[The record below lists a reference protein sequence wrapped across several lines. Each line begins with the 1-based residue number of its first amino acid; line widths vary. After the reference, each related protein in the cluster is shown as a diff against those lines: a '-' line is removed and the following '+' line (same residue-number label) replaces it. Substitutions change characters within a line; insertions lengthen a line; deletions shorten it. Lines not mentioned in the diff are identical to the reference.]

1 MKKKIPLIIL
11 LVVMC
16 LSLGICLLP
25 RNNTKTKF
33 SLVNENMLSFIVD
46 GVESKT
52 MPTKG
57 SGYIASKITCTNGSI
72 IVFDND
78 NWTIEVEKLE
88 TDDACYIDFVT
99 NGETKEYDYTGNI
112 EVFTAPTT
120 SEYILEVWGSE
131 GGSYNTTYIGGYGGY
146 STGIVSL
153 TKGEKLYIVVGGK
166 GTNNSTLET
175 IPGGYNGGGTGSGS
189 ANLVYSSSGGGA
201 THIGKVS
208 GLLNTLSNNISDI
221 IIVAGGGG
229 GTSFQTGPYS
239 GNGGSGGGYTGNNG
253 TNTQS
258 NYVYGSGGSQ
268 TAGGSSGGGSKVNNE
283 DRGLKG
289 SFGQGGNGQHYSG
302 GGGGGFYG
310 GGASNQAGAGGGSGY
325 IGNSLLSN
333 KVMYC
338 YKCTASSS
346 ENTKTISTDNVSS
359 TPISNYAKK
368 GNGYVKIKQVV
379 NDSNYYTVKIN
390 TNDSS
395 KIDSISK
402 TTTNNGKVTFYV
414 SGEIES
420 VTGCDNTVNDNK
432 IIVNNVTSTT
442 TCNVTLGE
450 SNPFDKDT
458 LAYQIYLDKSTRL
471 IRTNFGTVLTVD
483 NTNTLYT
490 STENDT
496 PVYYFA
502 GNALDNWVK
511 FAGFYWRIIRTN
523 NDKSIRL
530 LYHGTSTTAT
540 NAYINSSTA
549 FNSSYNNSMYSGY
562 MYGTSGTLANNRTNE
577 NSSTIKEVIDT
588 WYQNNLKTNYEKY
601 LSKNAIYCSDREI
614 GKGNYCPN
622 CSTTFYYAAYNRMS
636 GTNIPTYD
644 CNNNS
649 DKFTVSASTGNGK
662 LSYPIALMTADEIK
676 FAGGLVL
683 NDATSWYYY
692 NSANGSSTGST
703 FWWLLSPHY
712 WTGSYASVFRMGG
725 SSVPGYL
732 NGNGV
737 YSAEAVRPA
746 VSLKSC
752 VKTSGG
758 NGSASDPYTI
768 KETTSGC

>member
-25 RNNTKTKF
+25 SNNIKTKF
-33 SLVNENMLSFIVD
+33 SLVNENMLSFTVD

-52 MPTKG
+52 MPTKA

-88 TDDACYIDFVT
+88 ADDACYIDFVT

-201 THIGKVS
+201 THIGKAS

-712 WTGSYASVFRMGG
+712 WTGSCASVFRMGG

>member
-25 RNNTKTKF
+25 SNNIKTKF
-33 SLVNENMLSFIVD
+33 SLVNENMLSFTVD

-52 MPTKG
+52 MTTKA

-88 TDDACYIDFVT
+88 ADDACYIDFVT

-201 THIGKVS
+201 THIGKAS

>member
-25 RNNTKTKF
+25 SNNIKTKF
-33 SLVNENMLSFIVD
+33 SLVNENMLSFTVD

-52 MPTKG
+52 MPTKA

-88 TDDACYIDFVT
+88 ADDACYIDFVT

-131 GGSYNTTYIGGYGGY
+131 GGGYNTTYIGGYGGY

-201 THIGKVS
+201 THIGKAS

>member
-25 RNNTKTKF
+25 SNNIKTKF
-33 SLVNENMLSFIVD
+33 SLVNENMLSFTVD

-52 MPTKG
+52 MPTKA

-88 TDDACYIDFVT
+88 ADDACYIDFVT

-201 THIGKVS
+201 THIGKAS

-703 FWWLLSPHY
+703 WWWLLSPNN
-712 WTGSYASVFRMGG
+712 WSGGSADVFSVLG

>member
-25 RNNTKTKF
+25 SNNIKTKF
-33 SLVNENMLSFIVD
+33 SLVNENMLSFTVD

-52 MPTKG
+52 MPTKA

-88 TDDACYIDFVT
+88 ADDACYIDFVT

-201 THIGKVS
+201 THIGKAS

-703 FWWLLSPHY
+703 FWWLLSPGV
-712 WTGSYASVFRMGG
+712 WSGSDAGVFYVYG
-725 SSVPGYL
+725 SSSPGFL
-732 NGNGV
+732 NNVNVFAGG
-737 YSAEAVRPA
+737 EVRPA
-746 VSLKSC
+746 ISLKSC
-752 VKTSGG
+752 IKYSTG

-768 KETTSGC
+768 KETASGC

>member
-25 RNNTKTKF
+25 SNNIKTKF
-33 SLVNENMLSFIVD
+33 SLVNENMLSFTVD

-52 MPTKG
+52 MPTKA

-88 TDDACYIDFVT
+88 ADDACYIDFVT

-201 THIGKVS
+201 THIGKAS

-649 DKFTVSASTGNGK
+649 DKFTVSASTGNCK

>member
-25 RNNTKTKF
+25 SNNIKTKF
-33 SLVNENMLSFIVD
+33 SLVNENMLSFTVD

-52 MPTKG
+52 MPTKA

-88 TDDACYIDFVT
+88 ADDACYIDFVT

-201 THIGKVS
+201 THISKAS

-414 SGEIES
+414 SG
-420 VTGCDNTVNDNK
+420 
-432 IIVNNVTSTT
+432 
-442 TCNVTLGE
+442 
-450 SNPFDKDT
+450 
-458 LAYQIYLDKSTRL
+458 
-471 IRTNFGTVLTVD
+471 
-483 NTNTLYT
+483 
-490 STENDT
+490 
-496 PVYYFA
+496 
-502 GNALDNWVK
+502 
-511 FAGFYWRIIRTN
+511 
-523 NDKSIRL
+523 
-530 LYHGTSTTAT
+530 
-540 NAYINSSTA
+540 
-549 FNSSYNNSMYSGY
+549 
-562 MYGTSGTLANNRTNE
+562 
-577 NSSTIKEVIDT
+577 
-588 WYQNNLKTNYEKY
+588 
-601 LSKNAIYCSDREI
+601 
-614 GKGNYCPN
+614 
-622 CSTTFYYAAYNRMS
+622 
-636 GTNIPTYD
+636 
-644 CNNNS
+644 
-649 DKFTVSASTGNGK
+649 
-662 LSYPIALMTADEIK
+662 
-676 FAGGLVL
+676 
-683 NDATSWYYY
+683 
-692 NSANGSSTGST
+692 
-703 FWWLLSPHY
+703 
-712 WTGSYASVFRMGG
+712 
-725 SSVPGYL
+725 
-732 NGNGV
+732 
-737 YSAEAVRPA
+737 
-746 VSLKSC
+746 
-752 VKTSGG
+752 
-758 NGSASDPYTI
+758 
-768 KETTSGC
+768 

>member
-1 MKKKIPLIIL
+1 MKKKMPLIIL

-16 LSLGICLLP
+16 ISLGIYLLP
-25 RNNTKTKF
+25 RNNTKTNF

-221 IIVAGGGG
+221 IIVAGGG
-229 GTSFQTGPYS
+229 
-239 GNGGSGGGYTGNNG
+239 
-253 TNTQS
+253 
-258 NYVYGSGGSQ
+258 
-268 TAGGSSGGGSKVNNE
+268 
-283 DRGLKG
+283 
-289 SFGQGGNGQHYSG
+289 
-302 GGGGGFYG
+302 
-310 GGASNQAGAGGGSGY
+310 SGY

-368 GNGYVKIKQVV
+368 GNGYAKIKQVV

-458 LAYQIYLDKSTRL
+458 LAYQIYQDKSTRL
-471 IRTNFGTVLTVD
+471 TRTNFGTVLTVD

-530 LYHGTSTTAT
+530 LYHGTSPTAT
-540 NAYINSSTA
+540 NAYINSSTM

-562 MYGTSGTLANNRTNE
+562 MYGTSGTLTNNRTNE
-577 NSSTIKEVIDT
+577 NSSTIKGVIDT

-601 LSKNAIYCSDREI
+601 VSNDAIYCSDREI
-614 GKGNYCPN
+614 GKGTYCPN

-636 GTNIPTYD
+636 GANIPTYD

-649 DKFTVSASTGNGK
+649 DKFTVSTSTGNGK
-662 LSYPIALMTADEIK
+662 LIYPIALMTADEIK

-683 NDATSWYYY
+683 NDATSWYYN
-692 NSANGSSTGST
+692 NSAKTSSTGTNS
-703 FWWLLSPHY
+703 WWLMTPDEWLDSY
-712 WTGSYASVFRMGG
+712 SYVYFVSGSGI
-725 SSVPGYL
+725 PGHL
-732 NGNGV
+732 HFAKVDNFK
-737 YSAEAVRPA
+737 SVRP
-746 VSLKSC
+746 VISLKSC
-752 VKTSGG
+752 VKYSSGD
-758 NGSASDPYTI
+758 GSSSNPYEI
-768 KETTSGC
+768 KETSSGC

>member
-25 RNNTKTKF
+25 SNNIKTKF
-33 SLVNENMLSFIVD
+33 SLVNENMLSFTVD

-52 MPTKG
+52 MPTKA

-88 TDDACYIDFVT
+88 ADDACYIDFVT

-201 THIGKVS
+201 THIGKAS

-221 IIVAGGGG
+221 IIV
-229 GTSFQTGPYS
+229 
-239 GNGGSGGGYTGNNG
+239 
-253 TNTQS
+253 
-258 NYVYGSGGSQ
+258 
-268 TAGGSSGGGSKVNNE
+268 
-283 DRGLKG
+283 
-289 SFGQGGNGQHYSG
+289 
-302 GGGGGFYG
+302 
-310 GGASNQAGAGGGSGY
+310 AGGGSGY

-768 KETTSGC
+768 KETTSEC

>member
-1 MKKKIPLIIL
+1 
-11 LVVMC
+11 
-16 LSLGICLLP
+16 
-25 RNNTKTKF
+25 
-33 SLVNENMLSFIVD
+33 
-46 GVESKT
+46 
-52 MPTKG
+52 
-57 SGYIASKITCTNGSI
+57 
-72 IVFDND
+72 
-78 NWTIEVEKLE
+78 
-88 TDDACYIDFVT
+88 
-99 NGETKEYDYTGNI
+99 
-112 EVFTAPTT
+112 
-120 SEYILEVWGSE
+120 
-131 GGSYNTTYIGGYGGY
+131 
-146 STGIVSL
+146 
-153 TKGEKLYIVVGGK
+153 
-166 GTNNSTLET
+166 
-175 IPGGYNGGGTGSGS
+175 
-189 ANLVYSSSGGGA
+189 
-201 THIGKVS
+201 
-208 GLLNTLSNNISDI
+208 
-221 IIVAGGGG
+221 
-229 GTSFQTGPYS
+229 
-239 GNGGSGGGYTGNNG
+239 
-253 TNTQS
+253 
-258 NYVYGSGGSQ
+258 
-268 TAGGSSGGGSKVNNE
+268 
-283 DRGLKG
+283 
-289 SFGQGGNGQHYSG
+289 
-302 GGGGGFYG
+302 
-310 GGASNQAGAGGGSGY
+310 
-325 IGNSLLSN
+325 
-333 KVMYC
+333 MYC

>member
-25 RNNTKTKF
+25 SNNIKTKF
-33 SLVNENMLSFIVD
+33 SLVNENMLSFTVD

-52 MPTKG
+52 MPTKA

-88 TDDACYIDFVT
+88 ADDACYIDFVT

-131 GGSYNTTYIGGYGGY
+131 GGRYNTTYIGGYGGY

-201 THIGKVS
+201 THIGKAS

>member
-25 RNNTKTKF
+25 SNNIKTKF
-33 SLVNENMLSFIVD
+33 SLVNENMLSFTVD

-52 MPTKG
+52 MPTKA

-88 TDDACYIDFVT
+88 ADDACYIDFVT

-175 IPGGYNGGGTGSGS
+175 IPGGYNGGGNGSGS

-201 THIGKVS
+201 THIGKAS

-239 GNGGSGGGYTGNNG
+239 GNGGSGGGYIGNNG

-258 NYVYGSGGSQ
+258 DYVYGSGGSQ

-283 DRGLKG
+283 DRGLNG

-346 ENTKTISTDNVSS
+346 ENIKTISTDNVSS

>member
-1 MKKKIPLIIL
+1 MKKKMPLIIL
-11 LVVMC
+11 LVVMS
-16 LSLGICLLP
+16 LSLGIYLLP
-25 RNNTKTKF
+25 RNNIKTKF
-33 SLVNENMLSFIVD
+33 SLVNENMLSFTVD

-99 NGETKEYDYTGNI
+99 NGLTKEYDYTGNI

-258 NYVYGSGGSQ
+258 DYVYGSGGSQ

-442 TCNVTLGE
+442 TCNVI
-450 SNPFDKDT
+450 FK
-458 LAYQIYLDKSTRL
+458 QK
-471 IRTNFGTVLTVD
+471 
-483 NTNTLYT
+483 LYT
-490 STENDT
+490 WGKYN
-496 PVYYFA
+496 
-502 GNALDNWVK
+502 
-511 FAGFYWRIIRTN
+511 
-523 NDKSIRL
+523 
-530 LYHGTSTTAT
+530 
-540 NAYINSSTA
+540 INT
-549 FNSSYNNSMYSGY
+549 
-562 MYGTSGTLANNRTNE
+562 
-577 NSSTIKEVIDT
+577 V
-588 WYQNNLKTNYEKY
+588 TNY
-601 LSKNAIYCSDREI
+601 
-614 GKGNYCPN
+614 
-622 CSTTFYYAAYNRMS
+622 T
-636 GTNIPTYD
+636 
-644 CNNNS
+644 
-649 DKFTVSASTGNGK
+649 
-662 LSYPIALMTADEIK
+662 
-676 FAGGLVL
+676 
-683 NDATSWYYY
+683 
-692 NSANGSSTGST
+692 
-703 FWWLLSPHY
+703 
-712 WTGSYASVFRMGG
+712 
-725 SSVPGYL
+725 
-732 NGNGV
+732 
-737 YSAEAVRPA
+737 
-746 VSLKSC
+746 
-752 VKTSGG
+752 
-758 NGSASDPYTI
+758 
-768 KETTSGC
+768 ETTSSGSGRIKIAYGANYADGSCDGVEFYDVIVYSSYSRSDNKFYGSGSSKTLNCEKVDCVTLFNSYAGWYYIGDYGSTSIVKLTSNMEEKHIGKKCDTNHYIQNADLITTTESGTSKTKGSYIEDVTSTSSSEYPTNGISGSYWYVKK

>member
-25 RNNTKTKF
+25 SNNIKTKF
-33 SLVNENMLSFIVD
+33 SLVNENMLSFTVD

-52 MPTKG
+52 MPTKA

-88 TDDACYIDFVT
+88 ADDACYIDFVT

-201 THIGKVS
+201 THIGKAS

-692 NSANGSSTGST
+692 NSANGSSAGST

>member
-25 RNNTKTKF
+25 SNNIKTKF
-33 SLVNENMLSFIVD
+33 SLVNENMLSFTVD

-52 MPTKG
+52 MPTKA

-88 TDDACYIDFVT
+88 ADDACYIDFVT

-201 THIGKVS
+201 THIGKAS

-368 GNGYVKIKQVV
+368 ENGYVKIKQVV

>member
-25 RNNTKTKF
+25 SNNIKTKF
-33 SLVNENMLSFIVD
+33 SLVNENMLSFTVD

-52 MPTKG
+52 MPTKA

-88 TDDACYIDFVT
+88 ADDACYIDFVT

-166 GTNNSTLET
+166 GKNNSTLET

-201 THIGKVS
+201 THISKAS

-458 LAYQIYLDKSTRL
+458 LAYQIYQDKSTRL

-692 NSANGSSTGST
+692 NSAKTSSTGTNS
-703 FWWLLSPHY
+703 WWLMTPDEWL
-712 WTGSYASVFRMGG
+712 GSYSHVYFVNG
-725 SSVPGYL
+725 SGIPGHL
-732 NGNGV
+732 HFTKVDN
-737 YSAEAVRPA
+737 SKSVRP
-746 VSLKSC
+746 VISLKSC
-752 VKTSGG
+752 VKYSSGD
-758 NGSASDPYTI
+758 GSSSNPYEI
-768 KETTSGC
+768 KETSSGC

>member
-25 RNNTKTKF
+25 SNNIKTKF
-33 SLVNENMLSFIVD
+33 SLVNENMLSFTVD

-52 MPTKG
+52 MPTKA

-88 TDDACYIDFVT
+88 ADDACYIDFVT

-201 THIGKVS
+201 THIGKAS

-502 GNALDNWVK
+502 SNALDNWVK

>member
-1 MKKKIPLIIL
+1 
-11 LVVMC
+11 
-16 LSLGICLLP
+16 
-25 RNNTKTKF
+25 
-33 SLVNENMLSFIVD
+33 
-46 GVESKT
+46 
-52 MPTKG
+52 
-57 SGYIASKITCTNGSI
+57 
-72 IVFDND
+72 
-78 NWTIEVEKLE
+78 
-88 TDDACYIDFVT
+88 
-99 NGETKEYDYTGNI
+99 
-112 EVFTAPTT
+112 
-120 SEYILEVWGSE
+120 
-131 GGSYNTTYIGGYGGY
+131 
-146 STGIVSL
+146 
-153 TKGEKLYIVVGGK
+153 
-166 GTNNSTLET
+166 
-175 IPGGYNGGGTGSGS
+175 
-189 ANLVYSSSGGGA
+189 
-201 THIGKVS
+201 
-208 GLLNTLSNNISDI
+208 
-221 IIVAGGGG
+221 
-229 GTSFQTGPYS
+229 
-239 GNGGSGGGYTGNNG
+239 
-253 TNTQS
+253 
-258 NYVYGSGGSQ
+258 
-268 TAGGSSGGGSKVNNE
+268 
-283 DRGLKG
+283 
-289 SFGQGGNGQHYSG
+289 
-302 GGGGGFYG
+302 
-310 GGASNQAGAGGGSGY
+310 
-325 IGNSLLSN
+325 
-333 KVMYC
+333 MYC

-703 FWWLLSPHY
+703 WWWLLSPNN
-712 WTGSYASVFRMGG
+712 WSGG
-725 SSVPGYL
+725 SADVFSVLGSSTPGRL
-732 NGNGV
+732 NGSNVG
-737 YSAEAVRPA
+737 SAYGVRPA
-746 VSLKSC
+746 ISLKSC
-752 VKTSGG
+752 IKYSTG

>member
-25 RNNTKTKF
+25 SNNIKTKF
-33 SLVNENMLSFIVD
+33 SLVNENMLSFTVD

-52 MPTKG
+52 MPTKA

-88 TDDACYIDFVT
+88 ADDACYIDFVT

-131 GGSYNTTYIGGYGGY
+131 GGSYNTTYIDGYGGY

-201 THIGKVS
+201 THIGKAS

>member
-25 RNNTKTKF
+25 SNNIKTKF
-33 SLVNENMLSFIVD
+33 SLVNENMLSFTVD

-52 MPTKG
+52 MPTKA

-88 TDDACYIDFVT
+88 ADDACYIDFVT

-201 THIGKVS
+201 THISKAS

-359 TPISNYAKK
+359 TPISNHAKK

-458 LAYQIYLDKSTRL
+458 LAYQIYQDKSTRL

-662 LSYPIALMTADEIK
+662 LS
-676 FAGGLVL
+676 
-683 NDATSWYYY
+683 
-692 NSANGSSTGST
+692 
-703 FWWLLSPHY
+703 
-712 WTGSYASVFRMGG
+712 
-725 SSVPGYL
+725 
-732 NGNGV
+732 
-737 YSAEAVRPA
+737 
-746 VSLKSC
+746 
-752 VKTSGG
+752 
-758 NGSASDPYTI
+758 
-768 KETTSGC
+768 

>member
-25 RNNTKTKF
+25 SNNIKTKF
-33 SLVNENMLSFIVD
+33 SLVNENMLSFTVD

-52 MPTKG
+52 MPTKA

-88 TDDACYIDFVT
+88 ADDACYIDFVT

-201 THIGKVS
+201 THIGKAS